1 MVGTVFRWLNGKTY
15 KRIIGHKNKVER
27 YQGHLS
33 AKEVQLNDILRK
45 LINSV
50 KGFKDAEKIINKS
63 SIKNIGG
70 FMKNIKR
77 LYPKVYSSRHFRSYE
92 KQIVKLEKEIT
103 HERIM
108 VNRFISRY
116 NFEIDKSPILSK
128 KWGFEK
134 IQIIKWS
141 TGRDVNDVSSELSSL
156 ILFNFFSIS
165 NLLYSSIF
173 ILI

>member
-1 MVGTVFRWLNGKTY
+1 MAGTILRWTNKETY
-15 KRIIGHKNKVER
+15 RKMIGHKHKVER

-50 KGFKDAEKIINKS
+50 KGFKDAETVINKS

-70 FMKNIKR
+70 FMNNVKR
-77 LYPKVYSSRHFRSYE
+77 LYPKVYSSRHFRNYSR
-92 KQIVKLEKEIT
+92 QIVKLEKEIT

-116 NFEIDKSPILSK
+116 NYEIDKSPILARAWK
-128 KWGFEK
+128 FEK
-134 IQIIKWS
+134 MKIIKWS
-141 TGRDVNDVSSELSSL
+141 TGRNVDDASSEYNSSNKDL
-156 ILFNFFSIS
+156 KF
-165 NLLYSSIF
+165 
-173 ILI
+173 